1 MRVKLSYTVEE
12 EDVLKESSKIV
23 GLAAEDMQQCVVL
36 FQELQK
42 ELAGTSQE
50 DSPANVAKALEM
62 IEEFRK
68 ALLAVDTRL
77 IEVTDIVIGY
87 EDYKM
92 SNRKE
97 SMGVVPVSL
106 PESLPLLDE

>member
-23 GLAAEDMQQCVVL
+23 GLCAEDVQQCVVL

-42 ELAGTSQE
+42 ELAGTSEE
-50 DSPANVAKALEM
+50 DAPPNVSKALDM
-62 IEEFRK
+62 MEEFRK

-77 IEVTDIVIGY
+77 IEVTDIVTGY

-97 SMGVVPVSL
+97 RAEAAVEPL
-106 PESLPLLDE
+106 PPKLPSLDE